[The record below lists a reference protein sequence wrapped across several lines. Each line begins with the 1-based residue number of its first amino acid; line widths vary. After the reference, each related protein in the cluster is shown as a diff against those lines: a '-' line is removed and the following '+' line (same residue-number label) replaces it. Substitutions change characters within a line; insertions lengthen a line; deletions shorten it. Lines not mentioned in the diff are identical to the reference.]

1 MQDESQLPYEQQGL
15 IYRLRNRA
23 RIRRSIKT
31 RKSVQLGQPDKI
43 ANLLEEAADT
53 LERIKYTLIKE

>member
-23 RIRRSIKT
+23 KIRRSIKT